1 MSKKTEAEHE
11 ITRRVR
17 EFYEQFQFPGR
28 RPWDRDG
35 LILMR
40 RIGNFVTAG
49 TASIRLLD
57 AGCGTGNTAISLA
70 RTFPTVQVLGLDISE
85 PSLSIARESSR
96 GMKNLDLKIWDLMD
110 RMGNIEP
117 FDVVLCL
124 GVLHHTAD
132 MNRVLANL
140 QEVLKEKG
148 ELYLWV
154 YGRHGRYR
162 HSLNQRLL
170 ALLLGA
176 DTNTSAGLR
185 RAMEFASGAGSGSVF
200 TDLTG
205 QWCDEIGYRRLL
217 QQPAW
222 IADQFLHPHENLLDM
237 EELLPLI
244 SRAGLRLE
252 KWLGIPAEVK
262 GLLGSVELEER
273 FASLGAQQRLL
284 AIDLLL
290 KPDHYFLILRK

>member
-17 EFYEQFQFPGR
+17 EFYEQFRFPGQ

-40 RIGNFVTAG
+40 RIGNFVTTG
-49 TASIRLLD
+49 NASIRLLD

-70 RTFPTVQVLGLDISE
+70 RTFPTVHVLGLDISE
-85 PSLSIARESSR
+85 PSLSIARGRSR
-96 GMKNLDLKIWDLMD
+96 GMKNLDLKTWDLMD
-110 RMGNIEP
+110 RMSNIEP

-140 QEVLKEKG
+140 QEVLQENG

-176 DTNTSAGLR
+176 DTNTSAGMR
-185 RAMEFASGAGSGSVF
+185 RAMEFASGACGGSVF
-200 TDLTG
+200 TDLIG

-244 SRAGLRLE
+244 SRAGLKLE
-252 KWLGIPAEVK
+252 EWLGIPAEVK
-262 GLLGSVELEER
+262 GLLGSVELEKR
-273 FASLGAQQRLL
+273 FASLGARQRIL

>member
-1 MSKKTEAEHE
+1 MSKKTKAEHNV
-11 ITRRVR
+11 TRRVR
-17 EFYEQFQFPGR
+17 EFYEQFRFPGQ

-40 RIGNFVTAG
+40 RIQNFVTG
-49 TASIRLLD
+49 STALIRILD
-57 AGCGTGNTAISLA
+57 AGCGTGNTAISLS
-70 RTFPTVQVLGLDISE
+70 RNFPTVHVLGLDISE

-96 GMKNLDLKIWDLMD
+96 GMRNLDLKVWDLMD
-110 RMGNIEP
+110 RMRDVEP
-117 FDVVLCL
+117 FDLVLCL
-124 GVLHHTAD
+124 GVLHHTVD
-132 MNRVLANL
+132 MNRVLTNL
-140 QEVLKEKG
+140 QEVLKENG

-170 ALLLGA
+170 KILLGA
-176 DTNTSAGLR
+176 DTNTNEGLH
-185 RAMEFASGAGSGSVF
+185 RAMEFASNACGGSVF
-200 TDLTG
+200 TDLIG
-205 QWCDEIGYRRLL
+205 QWCDETRYRQLL

-237 EELLPLI
+237 EELLQLI

-252 KWLGIPAEVK
+252 SWLGIPQGVN
-262 GLLGSVELEER
+262 GLIGSVELEER
-273 FASLGAQQRLL
+273 FAALGAQQRLL
-284 AIDLLL
+284 AVDLLL